1 MKVHAIGA
9 LLYGLSAVGCA
20 KREASVSPLPPATAT
35 LAASAGTPPPA
46 PPPATATLAA
56 PVPNHCDAEQ
66 AKIRTEADRRAGPRG
81 VQTHLAEHFKD
92 GKVSWLMKLCDY
104 QTYVAQKNAPYFGRP
119 LGANQYLFAGPTA
132 DMKKAVADASSGGKH
147 DPAKLAKSLGL
158 SPDNMKGP
166 LIMLTLDLS
175 TAGACVRLPVETD
188 PGAKACCAAGEDD
201 CFKFGG
207 RTSGGMPEVMIIN
220 APTAY
225 ATLDIVL

>member
-1 MKVHAIGA
+1 VAD
-9 LLYGLSAVGCA
+9 
-20 KREASVSPLPPATAT
+20 
-35 LAASAGTPPPA
+35 
-46 PPPATATLAA
+46 
-56 PVPNHCDAEQ
+56 HCDAEQ

-81 VQTHLAEHFKD
+81 IQTHLAAHFKD
-92 GKVSWLMKLCDY
+92 GKASWLMKLCDY

-147 DPAKLAKSLGL
+147 DPVKLAKSLGL
-158 SPDNMKGP
+158 SPDNMQGP

-188 PGAKACCAAGEDD
+188 PGAKPCCATREDD